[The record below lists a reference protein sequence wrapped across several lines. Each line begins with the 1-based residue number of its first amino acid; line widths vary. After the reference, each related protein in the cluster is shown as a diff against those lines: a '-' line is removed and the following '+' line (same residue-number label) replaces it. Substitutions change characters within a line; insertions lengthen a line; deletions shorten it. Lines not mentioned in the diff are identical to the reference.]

1 MTYQILLSGKH
12 RVLEWRGELRDA
24 SQAAELISA
33 CIGEDCARLLIPR
46 EALPEAFFQLS
57 SRFAGEF
64 LQQLQNYRLRTA
76 VVIDAQ
82 RDYGERF
89 GEFLREAKR
98 GRYSRL
104 FLERDEAMDW
114 LVTC

>member
-12 RVLEWRGELRDA
+12 RVLEWRGELSDA

-46 EALPEAFFQLS
+46 EALSEAFFQLS
-57 SRFAGEF
+57 SRFA
-64 LQQLQNYRLRTA
+64 
-76 VVIDAQ
+76 
-82 RDYGERF
+82 

-114 LVTC
+114 LATC